1 MCLLLILFTSAGQQ
15 ALADSEDS
23 SWFCESRGDDS
34 YIRWIDTDLGE
45 QKVVVVL
52 PQNSSSNVDLV
63 VFLHADS
70 PFRNPV
76 YQYDIA
82 KEIVQSRPGT
92 VAATVLR
99 PGYADSCNDR
109 SAGDAGR
116 KMGDNYT
123 AEVIDS
129 IASTIRQIRHEL
141 SPRRTIVIGHSGGA
155 AIAALLAS
163 RFVELQEQSI
173 LVACPCDLSTWRSS
187 MAKLTQNSSW
197 LELMPGLSPIDEI
210 ERIDPTK
217 QIHLWVGD
225 EDVVTPPILS
235 LEYSA
240 KANQSG
246 KTVSHYVL
254 PGGDHDMILR
264 PEILRKIVQNIDDRP
279 EAK

>member
-1 MCLLLILFTSAGQQ
+1 MRFLLIFIATAGQH

-23 SWFCESRGDDS
+23 SWYCESKSDAS
-34 YIRWIDTDLGE
+34 YIRWIDTGLGE

-52 PQNSSSNVDLV
+52 PQKVSPNVDLV

-70 PFRNPV
+70 PFRDPV

-82 KEIVQSRPGT
+82 KEIVRSRPGT
-92 VAATVLR
+92 AAASVLR
-99 PGYADSCNDR
+99 PGYVDSCADR
-109 SAGDAGR
+109 SAGSTGR

-123 AEVIDS
+123 ADVVDS
-129 IASTIRQIRHEL
+129 IASTIRQIQDDIL
-141 SPRRTIVIGHSGGA
+141 PSRTIVIGHSGGA

-173 LVACPCDLSTWRSS
+173 LVACPCDLSKWRSS

-197 LELMPGLSPIDEI
+197 LEPMPGLSPIDEI
-210 ERIDPTK
+210 ESIDLTK
-217 QIHLWVGD
+217 QIDLWVGD

-240 KANQSG
+240 QANQLG

-264 PEILRKIVQNIDDRP
+264 PEVLRKIVQKIDDRP